1 MICMNLNCTSA
12 RNDTYLHHIGRAHKF
27 ALSPDQTRSGVRAST
42 RARQPACACRRV
54 SISSISSGAAAAVC
68 VCVRALPDR
77 ATKSYFHDV
86 SASAPIINY
95 SLEPRGGSL
104 SLRVHM
110 HARATGK
117 VLAPRA
123 SLAFMGAPDR
133 IGVARPRLA
142 RCARTTRARTW
153 PWSDKYNDHISI
165 SLMDRRTERVP
176 TFNAAIYAQV
186 VGASCFCC
194 MCGQV

>member
-27 ALSPDQTRSGVRAST
+27 ALSPDQTRSGVCAST

-54 SISSISSGAAAAVC
+54 SISSISSGAAAVS
-68 VCVRALPDR
+68 VCVRARPDR

-117 VLAPRA
+117 VLA
-123 SLAFMGAPDR
+123 
-133 IGVARPRLA
+133 
-142 RCARTTRARTW
+142 RARRSRLWAHRTGLEW
-153 PWSDKYNDHISI
+153 RARDWLDVRV
-165 SLMDRRTERVP
+165 RRARALGPGPINT
-176 TFNAAIYAQV
+176 TTTS
-186 VGASCFCC
+186 ASA
-194 MCGQV
+194 